1 MGKKLLQ
8 QRAGRG
14 NINFRSPGW
23 TRVAPARFPTV
34 IKGKTGR
41 VVDIV
46 HNPGQVAPL
55 AKIITDQNEEFYLP
69 AVQGLYVGQTIA
81 IGSGAPTSNGNV
93 VVVSEVPEGTVVSNV
108 EKTRGDGG
116 KFARSAGSYAI
127 VVGKAGNKVLIRLPS
142 GKIAQVNGDALAI
155 VGAVAGGGV
164 VEKPLL
170 KAGNAYWKWK
180 KKAHKWPHVR
190 GVAMNVVSHPH
201 GGGMHQSVS
210 RPSTVARNTPPG
222 RKVGHIA
229 ARRTGRKEGSET

>member
-23 TRVAPARFPTV
+23 TRVAPARFPST
-34 IKGKTGR
+34 IKGKTGK

-55 AKIITDQNEEFYLP
+55 AKIITDQNEEFYVP

-81 IGSGAPTSNGNV
+81 IGSGAQVSNGNI
-93 VVVSEVPEGTVVSNV
+93 VVVSEVPEGTIVSNV
-108 EKTRGDGG
+108 EKVRGDGG
-116 KFARSAGSYAI
+116 KFARSAGSYAVI
-127 VVGKAGNKVLIRLPS
+127 VGRAGNKVLVRLPS
-142 GKIAQVNGDALAI
+142 GKVAQVNGDALAI
-155 VGAVAGGGV
+155 VGTVAGGGV
-164 VEKPLL
+164 IEKPLL

-180 KKAHKWPHVR
+180 KKAHKWPKVR
-190 GVAMNVVSHPH
+190 GVAMNAVSHPH
-201 GGGMHQSVS
+201 GGGSHQSVS

-229 ARRTGRKEGSET
+229 SRRTGRKEGSET

>member
-23 TRVAPARFPTV
+23 TRVAPARFPSV

-81 IGSGAPTSNGNV
+81 IGSGAPASNGNV

-108 EKTRGDGG
+108 ERARGDGG
-116 KFARSAGSYAI
+116 KYARSAGSYAI

-142 GKIAQVNGDALAI
+142 GKIAQVNGDALAV
-155 VGAVAGGGV
+155 VGTVAGGGV
-164 VEKPLL
+164 IEKPLL

>member
-1 MGKKLLQ
+1 MGKRLLQ

-23 TRVAPARFPTV
+23 TRIAPARFPSE

-41 VVDIV
+41 VVDIL
-46 HNPGQVAPL
+46 HNPGQVAPI
-55 AKIITDQNEEFYLP
+55 AKIVTDQGEEFYVP
-69 AVQGLYVGQTIA
+69 AVQGLAVGQTIS
-81 IGSGAPTSNGNV
+81 IGSGSQPTTGNIV
-93 VVVSEVPEGTVVSNV
+93 VISEAPEGAIVSNV
-108 EKTRGDGG
+108 EKRRGDGG
-116 KFARSAGSYAI
+116 KFARSAGSYAV
-127 VVGKAGNKVLIRLPS
+127 VVGRAGNKVLIRLPS
-142 GKIAQVNGDALAI
+142 GKVAQVNADALAI
-155 VGAVAGGGV
+155 IGTVAGGGV
-164 VEKPLL
+164 TEKPLL

-190 GVAMNVVSHPH
+190 GVAMNAVSHPH

-210 RPSTVARNTPPG
+210 RSSTVSRNAPPG

>member
-23 TRVAPARFPTV
+23 TRVAPARFPSV
-34 IKGKTGR
+34 IKGKSGR

-46 HNPGQVAPL
+46 HNPGQVTPL

-69 AVQGLYVGQTIA
+69 AVQGLYVGQTIV

-155 VGAVAGGGV
+155 VGTVAGGGV

>member
-1 MGKKLLQ
+1 MGKRLLQ

-23 TRVAPARFPTV
+23 TRVAPARFPSV

-81 IGSGAPTSNGNV
+81 IGSGAPTSNGNI
-93 VVVSEVPEGTVVSNV
+93 VVVSEVPEGTIVSNV

-116 KFARSAGSYAI
+116 KFARSAGSYAV

-142 GKIAQVNGDALAI
+142 GKIAQVNSDALAI
-155 VGAVAGGGV
+155 VGTVAGGGV
-164 VEKPLL
+164 IEKPLL

-190 GVAMNVVSHPH
+190 GVAMNAVSHPH